1 MLSLYIID
9 LILPLICLFE
19 CMSDS
24 HIVLTDFI
32 KCYYRLELAS
42 TTPQKNPL
50 GFDTIF
56 APSKC
61 CMGWLVWTFV
71 AELRVEL
78 IMDWHWALRLDSL
91 LLRPLIFVA
100 PLDVI
105 AGSFSTTRRFLR

>member
-1 MLSLYIID
+1 
-9 LILPLICLFE
+9 
-19 CMSDS
+19 
-24 HIVLTDFI
+24 
-32 KCYYRLELAS
+32 
-42 TTPQKNPL
+42 
-50 GFDTIF
+50 
-56 APSKC
+56 
-61 CMGWLVWTFV
+61 MGWLVWTFV